1 MRNNKLV
8 TVTLC
13 LSLLLNAAGIVFFV
27 LFLTT
32 ASKVKSL
39 KKEKAQLTADLNM
52 LRSARAYSEMD
63 YSESL
68 GKRSFVSHFD
78 GEQDVF
84 AISPPLVSGPQKS
97 MTLLVYLH
105 GMGSTY
111 MEPFLVPK
119 NKPIVQALQERQRD
133 SVLISCS
140 YRKSASWGSDAGLA
154 DVSQNIREV
163 CQQYPI
169 CKIIMVGTSMGGSA
183 ALTYAAT
190 APDDIKRMIE
200 GVVSIESAGDLTSL
214 YEETEQPLVKSGLA
228 TALGGTP
235 KERPQVY
242 YQKSFLNNLNSLPRG
257 IKVAVIS
264 ATGDSVVPAHFQKEI
279 VAALK
284 EHNVPAKLIEMP
296 GNHDIPDSLL
306 YQEGLD
312 FVLEKQTAVSKSE
325 PQT

>member
-1 MRNNKLV
+1 
-8 TVTLC
+8 
-13 LSLLLNAAGIVFFV
+13 
-27 LFLTT
+27 
-32 ASKVKSL
+32 
-39 KKEKAQLTADLNM
+39 M

-84 AISPPLVSGPQKS
+84 AISPPPVSGCQKS

-169 CKIIMVGTSMGGSA
+169 SKIIMVGTSMGGSA
-183 ALTYAAT
+183 ALTYAAI
-190 APDDIKRMIE
+190 APADIKRMIE
-200 GVVSIESAGDLTSL
+200 GVVSIESAGDLAAL
-214 YEETEQPLVKSGLA
+214 YDETEQPLVKTGLA
-228 TALGGTP
+228 EALGGNP
-235 KERPQVY
+235 NERPQTY
-242 YQKSFLNNLNSLPRG
+242 SQKSFLHNLDTLPRG
-257 IKVAVIS
+257 LKVAVIS
-264 ATGDSVVPAHFQKEI
+264 AQDDSVVPPHFQKDI
-279 VAALK
+279 VEALK
-284 EHNVPAKLIEMP
+284 ARNVPAKLIEMP
-296 GNHDIPDSLL
+296 GNHDIPDSSL

-312 FVLEKQTAVSKSE
+312 FVLQTQTASAIE
-325 PQT
+325 PQS

>member
-1 MRNNKLV
+1 M
-8 TVTLC
+8 
-13 LSLLLNAAGIVFFV
+13 

-32 ASKVKSL
+32 SSKVKSL
-39 KKEKAQLTADLNM
+39 KREKAQLTSDLNM
-52 LRSARAYSEMD
+52 LRSARTFSEMD

-84 AISPPLVSGPQKS
+84 AISPPLVSGPKKS
-97 MTLLVYLH
+97 MTLIVYLH

-119 NKPIVQALQERQRD
+119 AKPIVQALQERQRD

-154 DVSQNIREV
+154 DVSQNVREV

-169 CKIIMVGTSMGGSA
+169 TKIVMVGTSMGGSA

-190 APDDIKRMIE
+190 APSDIRQMIQ
-200 GVVSIESAGDLTSL
+200 GVVSIESSGDLASL
-214 YEETEQPLVKSGLA
+214 YNETEQPLVKSGLA
-228 TALGGTP
+228 SALGGTP
-235 KERPQVY
+235 ADCPQTY
-242 YQKSFLNNLNSLPRG
+242 ARKSFLNNLNTLPRA
-257 IKVAVIS
+257 IKIAVVS
-264 ATGDSVVPAHFQKEI
+264 ATDDSVVPSHFQKEI
-279 VAALK
+279 VDALK
-284 EHNVPAKLIEMP
+284 ERSVAAKLIEMP
-296 GNHDIPDSLL
+296 GNHDIPDASV

-312 FVLEKQTAVSKSE
+312 FVLERQTASSTSE
-325 PQT
+325 PQG